1 MTPDPIHVYDKDK
14 ASDALFLMTSRKFR
28 HLPVISDD
36 LTISSDSET
45 TTNVV
50 GLLDIARCIYDKLG
64 DLEAKSLED
73 TTILNAMD
81 ALSRRSGGSAPATS
95 TQFGCPDIASLISS
109 TQPPEIGVKENV
121 LSAVAVMKREHSTGI
136 LVLDDAGRLVGIF
149 TTKDLV
155 LRVVARGLDPANT
168 SVIRVMVSFIC

>member
-14 ASDALFLMTSRKFR
+14 ASDALFLMTSKKFR

-36 LTISSDSET
+36 LTTSNDSET

-81 ALSRRSGGSAPATS
+81 ALSRRSGS
-95 TQFGCPDIASLISS
+95 TPTTTVKQFGCPAISSLISA
-109 TQPPEIGVKENV
+109 THPPEIGVKANV
-121 LSAVAVMKREHSTGI
+121 LSAVTMMKREHATGI
-136 LVLDDAGRLVGIF
+136 LVLDDSGSLVGIF

-168 SVIRVMVSFIC
+168 SVIRVMV